1 MPKEKTKPR
10 GRPRK
15 FDPEQAVSVAQC
27 LFHER
32 GYDEVS
38 VADVTDALGI
48 KAPSFYAAFGSKS
61 ELYERVIVRYAA
73 DGAVPLH
80 ELLSADRPVAECLAA
95 VLEEA
100 ARRYGNNPRARG
112 CIVLEGCGSND
123 RVARMSARVAH
134 AAAESVIFD
143 YIAVRH
149 PKLARELTEYIS
161 TVMIGLSA
169 KARRGQSLEQLLS
182 TAHMASRVLES
193 SLSAC

>member
-1 MPKEKTKPR
+1 MPKQITKPR

-27 LFHER
+27 LFHAR

-48 KAPSFYAAFGSKS
+48 KTPSFYAAFGSKVG
-61 ELYERVIVRYAA
+61 LYERVIERYA
-73 DGAVPLH
+73 DHGAVPLK
-80 ELLSADRPVAECLAA
+80 ELLSADLPVADCLAA

-100 ARRYGNNPRARG
+100 AKRYGTNPQATG

-123 RVARMSARVAH
+123 QEARMSARAAH
-134 AAAESVIFD
+134 AVAESVIFD
-143 YIAVRH
+143 YIVARH
-149 PKLARELTEYIS
+149 PEQARELTEYIS

-169 KARRGQSLEQLLS
+169 KSRQGQSLEQLLS
-182 TAHMASRVLES
+182 TARVASRVLNS
-193 SLSAC
+193 ALSA